1 MGVRKMRKRDRSVAS
16 QEISSRWNWR
26 DGTELPFQ
34 AGEEFAGCTFGQA
47 KLRRN
52 FRVSRDGW

>member
-1 MGVRKMRKRDRSVAS
+1 MRKRDRSVAS